1 MQEDYDVRSVV
12 ETEAS
17 DIMLKAG
24 RDLDPGSDEHSRAY
38 ASAKA
43 LYDVGAKYEEIEFK
57 EKELEFK
64 QKQLDQELQIH
75 KDNQKSNLV
84 RSIIEGA
91 KVGVGA
97 VAIWAGYKLN
107 FKENGIEIGQ
117 TFKDLKRNF
126 TNVFR

>member
-24 RDLDPGSDEHSRAY
+24 RDLDPGSDEPRRAY